1 MEYMALANYPPS
13 QPFWGRMVAASGAGP
28 QPIPHRSLD
37 AKQLAD
43 AIRYCLRPESLSAAE
58 NIARMMQTESGV
70 KTAVE
75 SFHRN
80 LPLDKMRCHMLPEE
94 PAVWVYKKSL
104 TKPLQLS
111 KTAAQI
117 LIDQL
122 RIDPK
127 SLKWSVLSI

>member
-1 MEYMALANYPPS
+1 MEYMALANHPFS

-37 AKQLAD
+37 ANKLAD
-43 AIRYCLRPESLSAAE
+43 AIRYCLRPGSLSAAE
-58 NIARMMQTESGV
+58 NIAITMQTESGV

-80 LPLDKMRCHMLPEE
+80 LPLDKMRCHMLPDE
-94 PAVWVYKKSL
+94 PAVWAYKKSL

-122 RIDPK
+122 RIEPK
-127 SLKWSVLSI
+127 CLKWLILSI

>member
-1 MEYMALANYPPS
+1 MALANHPFS
-13 QPFWGRMVAASGAGP
+13 QLFWGRMVAASGAGP

-37 AKQLAD
+37 ANKLAD
-43 AIRYCLRPESLSAAE
+43 AIRCCLRPESLSAAE
-58 NIARMMQTESGV
+58 NIAITMQTESGV

-80 LPLDKMRCHMLPEE
+80 LPLDKMRCYMLSDE
-94 PAVWVYKKSL
+94 PAVWTYKKSL

-122 RIDPK
+122 RIEPK
-127 SLKWSVLSI
+127 SLKWLVLFL

>member
-1 MEYMALANYPPS
+1 MALANYPFS
-13 QPFWGRMVAASGAGP
+13 QPFWGNMVAAAGAGP

-37 AKQLAD
+37 ANKLAD
-43 AIRYCLRPESLSAAE
+43 AILYCLRPESLSAAE
-58 NIARMMQTESGV
+58 NISITMQTETGV

-80 LPLDKMRCHMLPEE
+80 LPLDKMRCHMLPDE
-94 PAVWVYKKSL
+94 PAVWTYKKSL

-117 LIDQL
+117 LVDQL
-122 RIDPK
+122 RIEPK
-127 SLKWSVLSI
+127 SLKWSVVSI